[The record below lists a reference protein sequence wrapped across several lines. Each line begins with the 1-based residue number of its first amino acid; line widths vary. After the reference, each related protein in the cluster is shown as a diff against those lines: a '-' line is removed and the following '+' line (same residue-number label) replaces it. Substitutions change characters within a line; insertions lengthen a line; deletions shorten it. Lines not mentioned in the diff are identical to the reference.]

1 MAASPHAEHIQ
12 ELLEGLNEPQREAV
26 THGEG
31 PLLILAGAGSGKTR
45 VLAHRIA
52 YLIYTDQAQSG
63 EILAITF
70 TNKAASEMRERVEG
84 LLGHATRGMWLMTF
98 HSACARVLRS
108 EAARLGYTRQ
118 FTIYDQADSRRLAK
132 RSADAVGVDPKRY
145 TPSAVLNQISSAKN
159 KLIDAD
165 SYKQMAASPFE
176 EMIGEV
182 YDIYE
187 RDLVRMNAMDF
198 DDLLFRT
205 VNLLEL
211 FSEVR
216 ERYSETFRHVLV
228 DEYQDTN
235 HAQYRLLQLLVG
247 GGPAPKRGGE
257 ERGDRPT
264 YAGPVGHRNLAVVGD
279 DSQCLPAGSMV
290 TMADGSRR
298 PIETVAAGDTVMSCH
313 GSGDLRG
320 ARVLRTHRSRAT
332 IGVGISLASGRRIVS
347 TPEHTHF
354 AGYRVGTTPQMH
366 MTYLMQHRE
375 KGFRVGTSRTYTSGQ
390 PRSLVGVQMRTAA
403 ESADAAWVVGLHADE
418 AEARAQEALLSL
430 EYGLP
435 TLPFRAR
442 RAGTENGLVCN
453 QELIDRVFDSV
464 DSIGGGH
471 ALLSDERLDV
481 DWPHFFPRSHEGHRR
496 VLTITLCADRR
507 GRTPMHLISLGGRD
521 ETARRKLEEIGLNV
535 RPAKAGSLSWRY
547 ESVFKDFGE
556 LMAVAGQIQSVLR
569 VRVRCQARL
578 GLQGEGRLK
587 NTLPFLPAASVRPGM
602 VMFND
607 EGAFDLVEMVEVLPL
622 DADVFDLDIDGT
634 HNFVAD
640 GVITHNSIY
649 GFRGADIRNI
659 LDFQEDFPDARVVK
673 LEQNY
678 RSTETIL
685 QAANAVIANN
695 RGGIAKRLW
704 SELGQGDQIQ
714 LRAMADEHAEAR
726 YVVGEIQRLLDE
738 GASRSEIAVL
748 YRTNAMSR
756 VIEDT
761 LVRSE
766 IAYQVIGGTKF
777 YERAEIKDAIAYL
790 TLLANPYDV
799 VSFTRI
805 ANSPRRGLGQTSLAR
820 ITSHAASM
828 DISVWE
834 AAASPRQVPGL
845 GAAAI
850 KALDRFM
857 VTMAELRAKTGA
869 EPLGGEGEGEGV
881 TQLPTAH
888 GQSSGAGDR
897 RAAPIAELLEA
908 VLAQTGYIEALE
920 AERSIEAQGRIENL
934 EQLVEVGREFDAA
947 AADPRLAAAAPGSG
961 GEDTDAGSLERFL
974 QEIAL
979 VADADTRA
987 DDDGLVTLMTLHN
1000 AKGLEYPTVFIAGCE
1015 DGVFPHSR
1023 AIDEGGLEEER
1034 RLFYVGVTR
1043 AMRRLY
1049 LTYAR
1054 RRAVFG
1060 AQSFGLPSRFL
1071 TEIPGDLLEESG
1083 DGGFR
1088 PGAIL
1093 TPSLARG
1100 SGSTSWGST
1109 APTTRREP
1117 RESSEIQA
1125 FRLGED
1131 VVHAAFG
1138 DGVVTGI
1145 EPGGVIV
1152 VRFAGD
1158 GSERKLM
1165 AEYAPVSKR

>member
-1 MAASPHAEHIQ
+1 MAANPHAEHIQ
-12 ELLEGLNEPQREAV
+12 ELLEDLNEPQREAV

-52 YLIYTDQAQSG
+52 YLIYTDQAQAG

-70 TNKAASEMRERVEG
+70 TNKAASEMRERVER

-98 HSACARVLRS
+98 HSACARILRV

-132 RSADAVGVDPKRY
+132 RSADAVGIDPKRY
-145 TPSAVLNQISSAKN
+145 TPSAVLNQISAAKN

-165 SYKQMAASPFE
+165 SYRQMAASPFE
-176 EMIGEV
+176 EMIADV

-211 FSEVR
+211 FGEVR
-216 ERYSETFRHVLV
+216 ERYSETFRQVLV

-247 GGPAPKRGGE
+247 GGPPPKRGGE
-257 ERGDRPT
+257 QPGDRPV

-279 DSQCLPAGSMV
+279 D
-290 TMADGSRR
+290 
-298 PIETVAAGDTVMSCH
+298 
-313 GSGDLRG
+313 
-320 ARVLRTHRSRAT
+320 
-332 IGVGISLASGRRIVS
+332 
-347 TPEHTHF
+347 
-354 AGYRVGTTPQMH
+354 
-366 MTYLMQHRE
+366 
-375 KGFRVGTSRTYTSGQ
+375 
-390 PRSLVGVQMRTAA
+390 
-403 ESADAAWVVGLHADE
+403 
-418 AEARAQEALLSL
+418 AQ
-430 EYGLP
+430 
-435 TLPFRAR
+435 
-442 RAGTENGLVCN
+442 
-453 QELIDRVFDSV
+453 
-464 DSIGGGH
+464 
-471 ALLSDERLDV
+471 
-481 DWPHFFPRSHEGHRR
+481 
-496 VLTITLCADRR
+496 
-507 GRTPMHLISLGGRD
+507 
-521 ETARRKLEEIGLNV
+521 
-535 RPAKAGSLSWRY
+535 
-547 ESVFKDFGE
+547 
-556 LMAVAGQIQSVLR
+556 
-569 VRVRCQARL
+569 
-578 GLQGEGRLK
+578 
-587 NTLPFLPAASVRPGM
+587 
-602 VMFND
+602 
-607 EGAFDLVEMVEVLPL
+607 
-622 DADVFDLDIDGT
+622 
-634 HNFVAD
+634 
-640 GVITHNSIY
+640 SIY
-649 GFRGADIRNI
+649 SFRQADIRNI
-659 LDFQEDFPDARVVK
+659 LDFQDDFPDARVVK

-685 QAANAVIANN
+685 AAANAVIANN
-695 RGGIAKRLW
+695 RGQIAKRLW
-704 SELGQGDQIQ
+704 SDLGQGDQIQ
-714 LRAMADEHAEAR
+714 LRALQDEHAEAR
-726 YVVGEIQRLLDE
+726 YVVGEIQRLVDE
-738 GASRSEIAVL
+738 GASRAEIAVL

-756 VIEDT
+756 VIEDA

-790 TLLANPYDV
+790 SLLANPYDV
-799 VSFTRI
+799 VSFTRV
-805 ANSPRRGLGQTSLAR
+805 ANSPRRGIGQTSLAR
-820 ITSHAASM
+820 ITSHAAAM

-834 AAASPRQVPGL
+834 AAASPRLVPGL
-845 GAAAI
+845 GAAAV

-857 VTMAELRAKTGA
+857 ATMAELRAMTGA
-869 EPLGGEGEGEGV
+869 APLGGEADREGERV
-881 TQLPTAH
+881 AQLSTAADPAAPEGELDTDPT
-888 GQSSGAGDR
+888 GR
-897 RAAPIAELLEA
+897 PIAELIEA
-908 VLAQTGYIEALE
+908 LLAQSGYTEALE

-934 EQLVEVGREFDAA
+934 EQLVEVGREFDA
-947 AADPRLAAAAPGSG
+947 G
-961 GEDTDAGSLERFL
+961 GDDGEGTLGRFL

-987 DDDGLVTLMTLHN
+987 DDAGLVTLMTLHN
-1000 AKGLEYPTVFIAGCE
+1000 AKGTEYPTVFITGLE

-1043 AMRRLY
+1043 AMGRLY

-1060 AQSFGLPSRFL
+1060 AQSYGMPSRFL
-1071 TEIPGDLLEESG
+1071 AEIPGDLLEEG
-1083 DGGFR
+1083 ADGGFR
-1088 PGAIL
+1088 PGATV

-1100 SGSTSWGST
+1100 GGAALGWGSGGGAVRAART
-1109 APTTRREP
+1109 QSAGA
-1117 RESSEIQA
+1117 S

-1138 DGVVTGI
+1138 DGVVTGV
-1145 EPGGVIV
+1145 EPDGVIV

-1165 AEYAPVSKR
+1165 AEYAPVTKR